1 MKLSSRRRRGRVCGA
16 TCLPRAA
23 RFRTA
28 RVAALS
34 RGRRCAGFGLPAK
47 GSSRN
52 SKVGTMSSPGHMD
65 EKELSPVDFIQLQ
78 QYIDYCRLK
87 VKDVVKEFEADG
99 SLAQHRH
106 GDCITEEGFRLF
118 LKTYLEVEDFPADL
132 CQRLFSSFQN
142 SEQDRSSVNGGL
154 TCHPAVCHTAV
165 RSASLSL
172 PFLGEVC
179 LKDVSCYFSLLEDG
193 QPREKLEF
201 TFKLYDKDGNGLLD
215 SSEVDRIIA
224 QMMHAADYLGWDV
237 TELRPVLKDM
247 MTAIDS
253 DSNGTVSLQEW
264 IEGGMNNVPLLV
276 LLGLKMTQRDGQHLW
291 RMKHF
296 NKPVYCNVCQNML
309 LGLRKQGL
317 CCTCCKYTVHGR
329 CANKNPAPCTR
340 TYVMSKKDTGVATH
354 DWVSGSCDAGK
365 CDRCQ
370 KKIKSYHSL
379 TGKRCVWCHSMR
391 HDECVNQEPT
401 ECNCG
406 PLRDHILPPWAIYP
420 VIKERPNS
428 LKNGCGGLGD
438 DSELNT
444 TPDGQVL
451 QISPVPDTHPL
462 LVFVNPKSGGK
473 QGERVLRK
481 FQYLLNPRQVYNLS
495 NGGPGPG
502 LHFFKNLLDYRILVC
517 GGDGTVGWILDA
529 IDKAQLL
536 VRPPVA
542 VLPLGTGNDLARC
555 LRWGGGYDGVDL
567 SRILKEIEAS
577 TQVLMDRWSIQVIP
591 EDSQERGDPVP
602 YEIINN
608 YFSIGVDASIAH
620 RFHTM
625 REKYPQKFN
634 SRMKNKLWYF
644 EFATSESISASC
656 KKLKECLSIKCCGT
670 PLDLSGLSLEGIA
683 ILNIPSMHGGS
694 NLWGEPKK
702 VDGRASADYEL
713 PEVIVDPDVLKTSQQ
728 GKQDFGEVVAIRR
741 CSGAFLTP
749 CVFAQDMSDKRL
761 EVIGLEG
768 AIEMGQIYTGLK
780 SAGRRLAKTSQIT
793 IRTKKALPMQIDGEP
808 WMQPPC
814 TIHITHK
821 NQASMLMAPPAR
833 SSSFFNLK

>member
-1 MKLSSRRRRGRVCGA
+1 
-16 TCLPRAA
+16 
-23 RFRTA
+23 
-28 RVAALS
+28 
-34 RGRRCAGFGLPAK
+34 
-47 GSSRN
+47 
-52 SKVGTMSSPGHMD
+52 MSDSVEPEG
-65 EKELSPVDFIQLQ
+65 KELSPVDFIQLQ
-78 QYIDYCRLK
+78 QYIDYCSLK
-87 VKDVVKEFEADG
+87 VKDVLREFDADG
-99 SLAQHRH
+99 RLAQYRH
-106 GDCITEEGFRLF
+106 GECIDENGFRLF
-118 LKTYLEVEDFPADL
+118 LKTYLEVEDFPMDL
-132 CQRLFSSFQN
+132 CQRLFRSFQT
-142 SEQDRSSVNGGL
+142 SDQTR
-154 TCHPAVCHTAV
+154 
-165 RSASLSL
+165 
-172 PFLGEVC
+172 EVF

-193 QPREKLEF
+193 QPRDKLEF
-201 TFKLYDKDGNGLLD
+201 AFRLYDRDGNGVLD

-237 TELRPVLKDM
+237 SELRPVLKDM

-253 DSNGTVSLQEW
+253 DSSGTVSLDEW
-264 IEGGMNNVPLLV
+264 VEGGMNNVPLLV
-276 LLGLKMTQRDGQHLW
+276 LLGLKMIQKDGQHLW

-309 LGLRKQGL
+309 YGLRKQGL

-329 CANKNPAPCTR
+329 CANRNPAPCTR
-340 TYVMSKKDTGVATH
+340 TYVKSKKDIGISAH
-354 DWVSGSCDAGK
+354 DWVSGNCDSGK

-370 KKIKSYHSL
+370 KKIKSLHGL
-379 TGKRCVWCHSMR
+379 TGKRCVWCHTMR
-391 HDECVNQEPT
+391 HDECVNQEPS

-420 VIKERPNS
+420 VIKDRPNCV
-428 LKNGCGGLGD
+428 KNGCSGVTD
-438 DSELNT
+438 DTDHNT

-451 QISPVPDTHPL
+451 QINPIPETHPL

-495 NGGPGPG
+495 SGGPGPG
-502 LHFFKNLLDYRILVC
+502 LCFFRDLQDYRILVC

-529 IDKAQLL
+529 IDKANLQI
-536 VRPPVA
+536 RPPVA

-567 SRILKEIEAS
+567 SRILKEIEFS
-577 TQVLMDRWSIQVIP
+577 TPVLMDRWSVQVVL

-625 REKYPQKFN
+625 REKHPQKFN

-644 EFATSESISASC
+644 EFATSETISASC
-656 KKLKECLSIKCCGT
+656 KKLKECLTIECCGIQ
-670 PLDLSGLSLEGIA
+670 LDLSNLSLEGIA
-683 ILNIPSMHGGS
+683 VLNIPSMHGGS
-694 NLWGEPKK
+694 NLWGEAKK
-702 VDGRASADYEL
+702 SDRVNHDL
-713 PEVIVDPDVLKTSQQ
+713 PEVIVDPEVLKVSP
-728 GKQDFGEVVAIRR
+728 QD
-741 CSGAFLTP
+741 L
-749 CVFAQDMSDKRL
+749 SDKRL
-761 EVIGLEG
+761 EVVGLEG

-780 SAGRRLAKTSQIT
+780 SAVRLAKTSQIT

-821 NQASMLMAPPAR
+821 NQASMLMAPQAK
-833 SSSFFNLK
+833 SSGFFNLK

>member
-1 MKLSSRRRRGRVCGA
+1 MQRYFSEKTKEEKKPHVEDDESSSASSVALISSR
-16 TCLPRAA
+16 
-23 RFRTA
+23 
-28 RVAALS
+28 
-34 RGRRCAGFGLPAK
+34 
-47 GSSRN
+47 
-52 SKVGTMSSPGHMD
+52 
-65 EKELSPVDFIQLQ
+65 
-78 QYIDYCRLK
+78 
-87 VKDVVKEFEADG
+87 
-99 SLAQHRH
+99 
-106 GDCITEEGFRLF
+106 
-118 LKTYLEVEDFPADL
+118 EVF
-132 CQRLFSSFQN
+132 
-142 SEQDRSSVNGGL
+142 
-154 TCHPAVCHTAV
+154 
-165 RSASLSL
+165 
-172 PFLGEVC
+172 

-193 QPREKLEF
+193 QPRDKLEF
-201 TFKLYDKDGNGLLD
+201 AFRLYDRDGNGVLD

-237 TELRPVLKDM
+237 SELRPVLKDM

-253 DSNGTVSLQEW
+253 DSSGTVSLDEW
-264 IEGGMNNVPLLV
+264 VEGGMNNVPLLV
-276 LLGLKMTQRDGQHLW
+276 LLGLKKDGQHLW

-309 LGLRKQGL
+309 YGLRKQGL

-329 CANKNPAPCTR
+329 CANRNPAPCTR
-340 TYVMSKKDTGVATH
+340 TYVKSKKDIGISAH
-354 DWVSGSCDAGK
+354 DWVSGNCDSGK

-370 KKIKSYHSL
+370 KKIKSLHGL
-379 TGKRCVWCHSMR
+379 TGKRCVWCHTMR
-391 HDECVNQEPT
+391 HDECVNQEPS

-420 VIKERPNS
+420 VIKVACFRTLPRAFSIFRTLSIPDRPNCV
-428 LKNGCGGLGD
+428 KNGCSGVTD
-438 DSELNT
+438 DTDHNT

-451 QISPVPDTHPL
+451 QINPIPETHPL

-495 NGGPGPG
+495 SGGPGPG
-502 LHFFKNLLDYRILVC
+502 LCFFRDLQDYRILVC

-529 IDKAQLL
+529 IDKANLPI
-536 VRPPVA
+536 RPPVA

-567 SRILKEIEAS
+567 SRILKEIEFS
-577 TQVLMDRWSIQVIP
+577 TPVLMDRWSVQVVL

-625 REKYPQKFN
+625 REKHPQKFN

-644 EFATSESISASC
+644 EFATSETISASC
-656 KKLKECLSIKCCGT
+656 KKLKECLTIECCGIQ
-670 PLDLSGLSLEGIA
+670 LDLSNLSLEGIA
-683 ILNIPSMHGGS
+683 VLNIPSMHGGS
-694 NLWGEPKK
+694 NLWGEAKK
-702 VDGRASADYEL
+702 SDRGNHEL
-713 PEVIVDPDVLKTSQQ
+713 PEVIVDPEVLKVSP
-728 GKQDFGEVVAIRR
+728 QD
-741 CSGAFLTP
+741 L
-749 CVFAQDMSDKRL
+749 SDKRL
-761 EVIGLEG
+761 EVVGLEG

-780 SAGRRLAKTSQIT
+780 SAVRLAKTSQIT

-814 TIHITHK
+814 TVSVHYHCDNNGNLNI
-821 NQASMLMAPPAR
+821 SLMLLLECYA
-833 SSSFFNLK
+833 LT